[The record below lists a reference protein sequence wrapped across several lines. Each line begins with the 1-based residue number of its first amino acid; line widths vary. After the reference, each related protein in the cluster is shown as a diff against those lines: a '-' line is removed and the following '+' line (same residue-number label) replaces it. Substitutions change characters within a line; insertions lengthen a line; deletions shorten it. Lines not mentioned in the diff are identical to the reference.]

1 MQTSQSH
8 KRVNIQMIKDT
19 DKIKYDQSVWGWVED
34 LNGDVSIDYTS
45 QELII
50 IIYAC
55 IGLLA
60 LKKNI
65 PIYSQ
70 Q

>member
-1 MQTSQSH
+1 MQTSQRH

-19 DKIKYDQSVWGWVED
+19 DKIKYDQSVWGYVGN
-34 LNGDVSIDYTS
+34 LNGEI
-45 QELII
+45 QLIIHCKLII

-60 LKKNI
+60 LKKNM
-65 PIYSQ
+65 PI
-70 Q
+70 